1 MESFM
6 AKPGYQG
13 LTRIIK
19 AAGYS
24 AKGFR
29 AAWKYESAFRQEV
42 GLTGALI
49 PFAFWLGRDPV
60 EIAMLVASL
69 LLVVIVELL
78 NSGIEAVVDRIGD
91 EPHKLSG
98 RAKDMGS
105 AAVFVALILA
115 AVLWLSVI
123 IDHLG

>member
-1 MESFM
+1 
-6 AKPGYQG
+6 
-13 LTRIIK
+13 
-19 AAGYS
+19 
-24 AKGFR
+24 
-29 AAWKYESAFRQEV
+29 
-42 GLTGALI
+42 
-49 PFAFWLGRDPV
+49 
-60 EIAMLVASL
+60 MLVASL

-91 EPHKLSG
+91 EPHKLSLSG
-98 RAKDMGS
+98 RVKDMGF